1 MFLTG
6 FTSLSVFFFLYQ
18 SPSSSLCMVSD
29 SISSNIDE
37 VLLINQFANAFVFG
51 HLNVHHKDWLTYS
64 GRSDRPGELSYNFS
78 SSNHLT
84 QLVNFPTRIPDSDSH
99 SLALL
104 D

>member
-1 MFLTG
+1 
-6 FTSLSVFFFLYQ
+6 
-18 SPSSSLCMVSD
+18 MVSD